1 MSIDINSNTSSSGA
15 LAPKV
20 PQALT
25 TLPPIATADDI
36 KAATDRDGAVIV
48 QQVLSPDLLA
58 RIIAD
63 LEPHRAGI
71 NPRTDY
77 DGDAYGA
84 FLPNTKRMEGLVQK
98 SDAVVEA
105 ILDERYLAWA
115 EMSLDWCGEIQLNAA
130 QLIEIGPGEDAQV
143 LHRDEGTWP
152 ELAGGEQQLMVNC
165 LLALSDFTEEVGAT
179 RVVVGSHKD
188 MAIDPYALDPATAS
202 IPALMK
208 AGDALYYTGKAI
220 HGGGANRTTDF
231 YRRAITI
238 SFTLGWL
245 KPEEAHTLSVTP
257 ERLSALPRRMRELC
271 SFAGYHMCGAAMPV
285 FSHRLQM
292 RDPYTVL
299 FGEQRYDYQKKATR
313 SSATA
318 TNSRP
323 KTEGS

>member
-1 MSIDINSNTSSSGA
+1 MTIDTDRRLSEPDGPVYGTSSSRA
-15 LAPKV
+15 LATET

-25 TLPPIATADDI
+25 TLPPTATADDI
-36 KAATDRDGAVIV
+36 KEAADRDGAVIV
-48 QQVLSPDLLA
+48 QQVVPPDLLA

-63 LEPHRAGI
+63 LEPYLAGI
-71 NPRTDY
+71 DPKTDY

-84 FLPNTKRMEGLVQK
+84 FLPHTKRLEGLVQK
-98 SDAVVEA
+98 SDAVVQA

-115 EMSLDWCGEIQLNAA
+115 EKCLDWCGEIQLNAA
-130 QLIEIGPGEDAQV
+130 QLIEIGPGEDAQM

-152 ELAGGEQQLMVNC
+152 EIAGGERQLLVNC
-165 LLALSDFTEEVGAT
+165 LLALSDFTEEAGAT

-188 MAIDPYALDPATAS
+188 MTIDPYALDPATAS
-202 IPALMK
+202 VPALMK

-238 SFTLGWL
+238 SFALGWL

-257 ERLSALPRRMRELC
+257 ERMRELPRRIRELC
-271 SFAGYHMCGAAMPV
+271 SFAGYHMFGAAMPV

-292 RDPYTVL
+292 RDPYTIL
-299 FGEQRYDYQKKATR
+299 FGEQRYDYQKG
-313 SSATA
+313 SA
-318 TNSRP
+318 
-323 KTEGS
+323 

>member
-1 MSIDINSNTSSSGA
+1 MSIDITNSSTLPEA
-15 LAPKV
+15 FATEAPRT
-20 PQALT
+20 LT
-25 TLPPIATADDI
+25 TLPPTATAEDI
-36 KAATDRDGAVIV
+36 KAIADRDGAVIV
-48 QQVLSPDLLA
+48 QQVLSPELLA

-63 LEPHRAGI
+63 LEPHLAGI
-71 NPRTDY
+71 DPKTDY

-84 FLPNTKRMEGLVQK
+84 FLPNTRRMEGLVEK

-115 EMSLDWCGEIQLNAA
+115 EQSLDWCGEIQLNAA
-130 QLIEIGPGEDAQV
+130 QLIEIGPGEDAQM

-152 ELAGGEQQLMVNC
+152 EIAGGEQQLLVNC

-188 MAIDPYALDPATAS
+188 MTIDPYALDPATAS
-202 IPALMK
+202 VPALMK

-257 ERLSALPRRMRELC
+257 ERLRDLPPRMRELC
-271 SFAGYHMCGAAMPV
+271 SFAGYHMYGATMPV

-299 FGEQRYDYQKKATR
+299 FGEQRFDYQKGPA
-313 SSATA
+313 
-318 TNSRP
+318 
-323 KTEGS
+323 

>member
-1 MSIDINSNTSSSGA
+1 MSMNITSNPDPLVEGSRAG
-15 LAPKV
+15 
-20 PQALT
+20 LT
-25 TLPPIATADDI
+25 TLPASVTANDI
-36 KAATDRDGAVIV
+36 MAVTDRDGAVIV

-63 LEPHRAGI
+63 LEPHLAGI
-71 NPRTDY
+71 NPRIDY

-84 FLPNTKRMEGLVQK
+84 FLPNTKRLEGLVQK

-105 ILDERYLAWA
+105 LLDTRYLAWA
-115 EMSLDWCGEIQLNAA
+115 EKSLPWCGEIQLNAA

-152 ELAGGEQQLMVNC
+152 ELAGGEQQLVVNC

-188 MAIDPYALDPATAS
+188 MTIDPYALDPATAS
-202 IPALMK
+202 VPALMK

-220 HGGGANRTTDF
+220 HGGGANKTTDF
-231 YRRAITI
+231 YRRGITA
-238 SFTLGWL
+238 SFALGWL

-257 ERLSALPRRMRELC
+257 ERLRELPRRIRELC
-271 SFAGYHMCGAAMPV
+271 SFAGYHMYGVEMPM

-299 FGEQRYDYQKKATR
+299 FGEQRFEYQKQHR
-313 SSATA
+313 
-318 TNSRP
+318 
-323 KTEGS
+323 

>member
-1 MSIDINSNTSSSGA
+1 MNIGTTSPNSAPVTEIPGA
-15 LAPKV
+15 GLS
-20 PQALT
+20 
-25 TLPPIATADDI
+25 TLSPSATVDDI
-36 KAATDRDGAVIV
+36 ENVTDRDGAVVV

-63 LEPHRAGI
+63 LEPHLAGI
-71 NPRTDY
+71 NPATDY

-84 FLPNTKRMEGLVQK
+84 FLPNTKRLEGLVEK

-115 EMSLDWCGEIQLNAA
+115 ERSLPWCGEIQLNAA
-130 QLIEIGPGEDAQV
+130 QLIEIGPGEAAQV

-152 ELAGGEQQLMVNC
+152 ELAGGDQQLVVNC

-188 MAIDPYALDPATAS
+188 LSIDPYALDPATAS
-202 IPALMK
+202 VPALMK
-208 AGDALYYTGKAI
+208 AGDALYFTGKTI
-220 HGGGANRTTDF
+220 HGGGANQTDDF
-231 YRRAITI
+231 YRRAIAI

-257 ERLSALPRRMRELC
+257 ERLHKLPRRIRELC
-271 SFAGYHMCGAAMPV
+271 SFAGYHVYGVDMPV

-299 FGEQRYDYQKKATR
+299 FGEQRFEYQKR
-313 SSATA
+313 
-318 TNSRP
+318 RQ
-323 KTEGS
+323 

>member
-1 MSIDINSNTSSSGA
+1 MSIEGDNSPPETVGSGT
-15 LAPKV
+15 LAAVRPRG
-20 PQALT
+20 LT
-25 TLPPIATADDI
+25 TLPSSATADDI
-36 KAATDRDGAVIV
+36 KEAVDRDGAVIV

-63 LEPHRAGI
+63 LEPHLADI
-71 NPRTDY
+71 DPKKDY

-84 FLPNTKRMEGLVQK
+84 FLPHTKRMEGLVQK
-98 SDAVVEA
+98 SDAAVEA

-115 EMSLDWCGEIQLNAA
+115 EQDLTWCGEIQLNAA

-152 ELAGGEQQLMVNC
+152 ELAGGDKALLVNC
-165 LLALSDFTEEVGAT
+165 IVALCDFTEEVGAT

-188 MAIDPYALDPATAS
+188 MTIDPYALDPATAS
-202 IPALMK
+202 VPALMK
-208 AGDALYYTGKAI
+208 AGDAVYYTGKTI

-257 ERLSALPRRMRELC
+257 ERLQELPRRMRELC
-271 SFAGYHMCGAAMPV
+271 SFAGYHMYGPEMPV

-299 FGEQRYDYQKKATR
+299 FGEQRYSYQKGTV
-313 SSATA
+313 
-318 TNSRP
+318 
-323 KTEGS
+323 